1 MHPLCRPES
10 TRDHLRGRKQD
21 PSLAMHSL
29 RGRQRPGDRRQ
40 SPTPLVSKTK
50 ASPNAHLRNAIGGRR
65 TTPMALALT
74 GQDIDSEGRQP
85 GVKSILALYAGGL
98 ARIW

>member
-10 TRDHLRGRKQD
+10 IRDHLRGRKQS
-21 PSLAMHSL
+21 PSPAMHSL

-50 ASPNAHLRNAIGGRR
+50 ASPNAHLRKRSVEEEPP
-65 TTPMALALT
+65 TMALALT
-74 GQDIDSEGRQP
+74 GQDVDSEGRQL
-85 GVKSILALYAGGL
+85 V
-98 ARIW
+98 